1 MCWLRFEQERNNKEN
16 WEINVISGYGVLKT
30 ILIVTYSHRVGAAIL
45 IYAWEVFYGNTQQKL
60 HIILSTRKHSL
71 PYLQSPHLFLI

>member
-1 MCWLRFEQERNNKEN
+1 M
-16 WEINVISGYGVLKT
+16 SGYRVLKT
-30 ILIVTYSHRVGAAIL
+30 IFIVSYSRRVGPAIL

-60 HIILSTRKHSL
+60 QIILSTRKHSL